1 MEPKISVE
9 RPKQKRASQR
19 QVMEAVSEY
28 FNNTSIS
35 ITDLAKKHGVQRG
48 HLNTKIKEVRD
59 KYENP
64 KKNDFGHVIADPD
77 IDKPELRELVAD
89 TKRQLFNGAKGL
101 EQIRQIDSP
110 IAQELYE
117 DILDSLRE
125 INARTTRYITKL
137 GVGILKDFSS
147 KTDELRA
154 NGKMDLKN
162 IKASMDILKT
172 ANDFL
177 GIPKAQMQ
185 INIQNNQNNI
195 NGSNGSNLDSISFE
209 IVSKTQEVVEGE
221 IVETEDSKREQ

>member
-9 RPKQKRASQR
+9 NPKRKRASQR
-19 QVMEAVSEY
+19 QVMAAVSEY
-28 FNNTSIS
+28 FNNASIS

-64 KKNDFGHVIADPD
+64 KKNEFGHVIADPD
-77 IDKPELRELVAD
+77 IEKPELRELVAD
-89 TKRQLFNGAKGL
+89 TKRQLLNGAHGL

-117 DILDSLRE
+117 DILDDLRT
-125 INARTTRYITKL
+125 INLRTAKYITKL
-137 GVGILKDFSS
+137 GVGVLKDFQSAAE
-147 KTDELRA
+147 ELRA
-154 NGKMDLKN
+154 QGKMDLKN
-162 IKASMDILKT
+162 IKLSTEILKT

-195 NGSNGSNLDSISFE
+195 SGSNGGSLDNISFE
-209 IVSKTQEVVEGE
+209 IISKTQEVVEGE
-221 IVETEDSKREQ
+221 IVETEDSKSKA

>member
-9 RPKQKRASQR
+9 NPKRKRASQR
-19 QVMEAVSEY
+19 QVMAAVSEY
-28 FNNTSIS
+28 FNNASIS

-64 KKNDFGHVIADPD
+64 KKNEFGHIIADPD
-77 IDKPELRELVAD
+77 IEKPELRELVAD
-89 TKRQLFNGAKGL
+89 TKRQLLNGAHGL

-117 DILDSLRE
+117 DILDSLRD
-125 INARTTRYITKL
+125 INARTARYITKL

-147 KTDELRA
+147 TTEELRA

-162 IKASMDILKT
+162 IRASMEILKT

-195 NGSNGSNLDSISFE
+195 SGSNGGSLDNISFE
-209 IVSKTQEVVEGE
+209 IISKTQEVVEGE
-221 IVETEDSKREQ
+221 IVETEDSKSKA

>member
-9 RPKQKRASQR
+9 NPKRKRASQR
-19 QVMEAVSEY
+19 QVMAAVSEY
-28 FNNTSIS
+28 FNNASIS

-64 KKNDFGHVIADPD
+64 KKNEFGHIIADPD
-77 IDKPELRELVAD
+77 IEKPELRELVAD
-89 TKRQLFNGAKGL
+89 TKRQLLNGAHGL

-117 DILDSLRE
+117 DILDDLRT
-125 INARTTRYITKL
+125 INLRTAKYITKL
-137 GVGILKDFSS
+137 GVGVLKDFQSAAE
-147 KTDELRA
+147 ELRA
-154 NGKMDLKN
+154 QGKMDLKN
-162 IKASMDILKT
+162 IKLSTEILKT

-195 NGSNGSNLDSISFE
+195 SGSNGGSLDNISFE
-209 IVSKTQEVVEGE
+209 IISKTQEVVEGE
-221 IVETEDSKREQ
+221 IVETEDSKSKA